1 MNRMGHPFDWSAR
14 KRRGSGH
21 NAADAYDQY
30 FHDDVDF
37 PHFGST
43 WDAFNRAGNKRSQHP
58 TADVNDRSGFFDYL
72 PPEFRQYIPDNFGF
86 GGAGM
91 RHAQQPFGAQTTT
104 APPPPPPQH
113 PHPHQQQ
120 QPQQQQSSANSSRS
134 NLCDAAI
141 QTEDPSNAA
150 AGNERGGNKQNEVPP
165 TGPPH
170 NSSASASSSSS
181 STPYGNQMHTSTFAD
196 GPNAYAS
203 ASASNPQGHQYS
215 QSPNQQYYQQ
225 NPGRQYQQQPYAPP
239 PQGQYFQRQSNVAPA
254 TPASAAPP
262 HPPTAANQTQG
273 ENFVRNVP
281 IFIEGST
288 ASANNKQT
296 KPRPDPIVC
305 KEVPVQQEHHQQQQQ
320 VPSNQTQETNT
331 GDNIGTGDEA
341 VPPQTPHTAD
351 CIMKIQAIQR
361 DVLDL
366 MCAVEQF
373 GGKRGDKEYGY
384 LDEMLTRNLLKLDT
398 IDTNGKDSIRMARKE
413 AIKCIQASIAV
424 LEAKADLNLNENQGN
439 ANATEPTEG
448 TEKPSESCE
457 EAMEL
462 SKTEVIALP
471 PPAPEKMDTNET
483 SPESDQP
490 KPFDDAIAAE
500 IPKVQEN
507 VENISIDDKTIAAPP
522 EPASGAS
529 ATGNDGVPTKTDE
542 NTSAK

>member
-1 MNRMGHPFDWSAR
+1 MGLRSRMNRMGHPFDWSAR
-14 KRRGSGH
+14 KRRGSGQ

-72 PPEFRQYIPDNFGF
+72 PPEFRQYIPDNFGGF
-86 GGAGM
+86 GGAGI
-91 RHAQQPFGAQTTT
+91 RHGQHAQQPSHGQGATQ
-104 APPPPPPQH
+104 PPPPPQGH
-113 PHPHQQQ
+113 HQQFYE
-120 QPQQQQSSANSSRS
+120 PPASSASANSSRS

-141 QTEDPSNAA
+141 QTEDPSTSS
-150 AGNERGGNKQNEVPP
+150 GSEVPP
-165 TGPPH
+165 TASHP
-170 NSSASASSSSS
+170 NSSSASASSSSV
-181 STPYGNQMHTSTFAD
+181 STPYGNQMHTSTSTD
-196 GPNAYAS
+196 GPNAHAS
-203 ASASNPQGHQYS
+203 ASASNPQTRQYS
-215 QSPNQQYYQQ
+215 QSPQQQYYQQ
-225 NPGRQYQQQPYAPP
+225 NPGRQYQQHPFAQPP
-239 PQGQYFQRQSNVAPA
+239 PSQFYQRQPNAAPTMA
-254 TPASAAPP
+254 TAAPP
-262 HPPTAANQTQG
+262 HPPAAASHAQG
-273 ENFVRNVP
+273 ENCVRNVP

-288 ASANNKQT
+288 APVNKPT

-305 KEVPVQQEHHQQQQQ
+305 KDVPMQHEQQHQQQSPVGQ
-320 VPSNQTQETNT
+320 PSNQAEETNSS
-331 GDNIGTGDEA
+331 DNNGTAAEA

-351 CIMKIQAIQR
+351 CITKIQAIQR

-424 LEAKADLNLNENQGN
+424 LEAKADLNLNENQD
-439 ANATEPTEG
+439 NATAAVSAVSTVA
-448 TEKPSESCE
+448 TEKPSESCD

-462 SKTEVIALP
+462 AKSEVIAL
-471 PPAPEKMDTNET
+471 PPAPEKMDSNEST
-483 SPESDQP
+483 A
-490 KPFDDAIAAE
+490 DAVAAE

-507 VENISIDDKTIAAPP
+507 VENITIDDKSNEAPS
-522 EPASGAS
+522 EPTPGAEV
-529 ATGNDGVPTKTDE
+529 TGHDAVTTKTDDSVS
-542 NTSAK
+542 TK

>member
-1 MNRMGHPFDWSAR
+1 MGLRSRMNRMGHPFDWSAR
-14 KRRGSGH
+14 KRRGSGQ

-86 GGAGM
+86 GGAGL
-91 RHAQQPFGAQTTT
+91 RHGQHAQQPYHAQTPS
-104 APPPPPPQH
+104 APPAQTH
-113 PHPHQQQ
+113 HQQYYE
-120 QPQQQQSSANSSRS
+120 PSASASSTNSSRS

-141 QTEDPSNAA
+141 QTEDPSTAG
-150 AGNERGGNKQNEVPP
+150 GNERGNHPNEAPP
-165 TGPPH
+165 TASHP
-170 NSSASASSSSS
+170 NSSSASASSSSV
-181 STPYGNQMHTSTFAD
+181 STPHGNQMHTATSTE

-215 QSPNQQYYQQ
+215 HSPHQQYYQQ
-225 NPGRQYQQQPYAPP
+225 QPGYQHPYSQP
-239 PQGQYFQRQSNVAPA
+239 PQGQFYQRQPNAAPA
-254 TPASAAPP
+254 ATAAAPP
-262 HPPTAANQTQG
+262 HPTATANQAQG
-273 ENFVRNVP
+273 DNFVRNVP
-281 IFIEGST
+281 IFIEGTT
-288 ASANNKQT
+288 APVNKPT

-305 KEVPVQQEHHQQQQQ
+305 KEVPVQHEMQQQQ
-320 VPSNQTQETNT
+320 VPVGQETNT
-331 GDNIGTGDEA
+331 TDSNGTATEA

-351 CIMKIQAIQR
+351 CITKIQAIQR
-361 DVLDL
+361 NVLDL

-373 GGKRGDKEYGY
+373 GGKRGDKEYAY

-424 LEAKADLNLNENQGN
+424 LEAKADLNLNENQEN
-439 ANATEPTEG
+439 ASATNAVA
-448 TEKPSESCE
+448 TEKPNEPCD

-462 SKTEVIALP
+462 GPEVIALP
-471 PPAPEKMDTNET
+471 AAPEKMETNESAT
-483 SPESDQP
+483 ASEQPEPAGDSV
-490 KPFDDAIAAE
+490 AAE

-507 VENISIDDKTIAAPP
+507 VENIKIDDKTNETSA
-522 EPASGAS
+522 EPA
-529 ATGNDGVPTKTDE
+529 GNDAASIKTDD
-542 NTSAK
+542 NASTK

>member
-21 NAADAYDQY
+21 NATDPYDQY
-30 FHDDVDF
+30 FNNDVDF

-86 GGAGM
+86 GGTGM
-91 RHAQQPFGAQTTT
+91 RHGQHAQQPHH
-104 APPPPPPQH
+104 PQQNH
-113 PHPHQQQ
+113 HQQFYE
-120 QPQQQQSSANSSRS
+120 PSVSSTPSAAANSSRS

-141 QTEDPSNAA
+141 QTEDPSTATGTHPGDVPSAA
-150 AGNERGGNKQNEVPP
+150 PQ
-165 TGPPH
+165 H
-170 NSSASASSSSS
+170 SSSSASASSSSVN
-181 STPYGNQMHTSTFAD
+181 TPFGNQMHTSTFTD

-203 ASASNPQGHQYS
+203 ASASNPQTHQYS
-215 QSPNQQYYQQ
+215 QSPHQPYYQQQ
-225 NPGRQYQQQPYAPP
+225 NPGRQYQQHPYAQS
-239 PQGQYFQRQSNVAPA
+239 PQGQFYQRPA
-254 TPASAAPP
+254 NAAAPTTATKASS
-262 HPPTAANQTQG
+262 PPSTAASQSQG
-273 ENFVRNVP
+273 DNFVRNVP
-281 IFIEGST
+281 IFIEG
-288 ASANNKQT
+288 ASVNKPT

-305 KEVPVQQEHHQQQQQ
+305 KDVPIQQQHQ
-320 VPSNQTQETNT
+320 VPPANQSEEPIASENNGAESET
-331 GDNIGTGDEA
+331 

-351 CIMKIQAIQR
+351 CITKIQAIQR

-424 LEAKADLNLNENQGN
+424 LEAKADLNLNEKQEN
-439 ANATEPTEG
+439 AAADASVASETSAD
-448 TEKPSESCE
+448 KPVQD

-471 PPAPEKMDTNET
+471 APAAEKMETNE
-483 SPESDQP
+483 SEQ
-490 KPFDDAIAAE
+490 AGAAVEAE
-500 IPKVQEN
+500 IPIVQEN
-507 VENISIDDKTIAAPP
+507 VENISIDDKSNATTA
-522 EPASGAS
+522 EPAAE
-529 ATGNDGVPTKTDE
+529 APTAGDDEVAMKTDE
-542 NTSAK
+542 IASTK